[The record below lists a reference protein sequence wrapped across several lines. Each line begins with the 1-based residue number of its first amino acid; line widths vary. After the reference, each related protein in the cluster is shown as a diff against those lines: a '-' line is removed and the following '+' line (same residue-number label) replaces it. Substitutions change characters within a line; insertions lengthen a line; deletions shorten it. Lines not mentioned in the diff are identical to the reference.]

1 MIQLSNAWHVKR
13 RRRKPMRLVI
23 KIWVAGM
30 AKAYHVLSPMIRRE
44 NRPMLVLVVL
54 QKEAN
59 LMQAAPSF

>member
-1 MIQLSNAWHVKR
+1 
-13 RRRKPMRLVI
+13 MRLVI
-23 KIWVAGM
+23 KIWVAGI